1 MAHADYTFYTDSY
14 HGDILTEDNAA
25 KWLDRASDYVD
36 TITFH
41 RTENSFPVEEK
52 HITKVKKAVCAIA
65 DALCLID
72 AEQKAMQATVDAN
85 GAYKSAVASLSSGK
99 ESVSFVQAG
108 KGSVYGL
115 AAADQEERGKLLYGI
130 AVQYLALV
138 PDSEGINL
146 LYAGVG

>member
-14 HGDILTEDNAA
+14 HGDILAEDNAV

-36 TITFH
+36 TITFR
-41 RTENSFPVEEK
+41 RTENTFPVEEK

-72 AEQKAMQATVDAN
+72 AEQKALQAKVDAS
-85 GAYKSAVASLSSGK
+85 GAYKSAVASMSSGR
-99 ESVSFVQAG
+99 ESISYVQAG
-108 KGSVYGL
+108 KGSVYAL
-115 AAADQEERGKLLYGI
+115 AASDQEEHGKLLYGI
-130 AVQYLALV
+130 AAQYLAGV